1 MDDFIACT
9 KSASMKR
16 GRAEAIVGEV
26 RDTVSRWNEYADQA
40 GVSPLIRDQI
50 RRSLR
55 LSDLS

>member
-40 GVSPLIRDQI
+40 GVSPL
-50 RRSLR
+50 
-55 LSDLS
+55 